1 MKNIKQTR
9 ATLVRVRAA
18 HRTARTAM
26 ENAEEA
32 EFDATKLQADIVAKK
47 RVVDKTRTCL
57 SELQASL
64 SALPL
69 FAEYFLI
76 WRLQQS

>member
-47 RVVDKTRTCL
+47 RRVVVDKTPTDLFKRV
-57 SELQASL
+57 AGVSL
-64 SALPL
+64 CTTLVC
-69 FAEYFLI
+69 
-76 WRLQQS
+76 